1 MCESF
6 SYIGFKSFWHSCN
19 DTIYTRND
27 TLVLSKSN
35 IKFIDLISIGYSVQG
50 NVAEA
55 FRILNFM
62 ISKEILPNSY
72 TLTALM
78 KTCVTKGDW
87 ERARELLTIGTHTRP
102 SIASSSACY
111 IHLSAVLT
119 AVIQT

>member
-1 MCESF
+1 M
-6 SYIGFKSFWHSCN
+6 
-19 DTIYTRND
+19 
-27 TLVLSKSN
+27 
-35 IKFIDLISIGYSVQG
+35 ISIGYSVQG

-102 SIASSSACY
+102 SIASSSAC
-111 IHLSAVLT
+111 
-119 AVIQT
+119 

>member
-1 MCESF
+1 M
-6 SYIGFKSFWHSCN
+6 
-19 DTIYTRND
+19 
-27 TLVLSKSN
+27 N
-35 IKFIDLISIGYSVQG
+35 ISTGYSVQG

-87 ERARELLTIGTHTRP
+87 ERARELLTIGTHTRHCT
-102 SIASSSACY
+102 ASFACHNLLKY
-111 IHLSAVLT
+111 YRDDTLVCMET
-119 AVIQT
+119 AAFSPAFSYSYNEF